1 MYVNNIQI
9 PDALNQA
16 LLKHELVIFAGSG
29 VSMQGDCALPDFRGL
44 VKQIAEVV
52 ASPDSANVDEL
63 LEESC
68 ETALGHL
75 DQMGNIHQACA
86 RAIGKGLDGYSDLH
100 ISILK
105 LFGNKRKVR
114 VVTTNFDR
122 RFEGAAKSLDVS
134 PQTYIGPA
142 LPLGDD
148 FEGIVYL
155 HGNVLR
161 PEQTVLTDVDFG
173 KAYITNA
180 WASRFLL
187 DMFTRYTVL
196 FVGYSCSDMMVK
208 YLTRS
213 ISADMNGRIFALER
227 GASRDD
233 EWSSLGVIPVHF
245 NDFNDLAPLFM
256 GWGKLSNESLSV
268 RRSAVASYAEIT
280 SQLSYME
287 HENLAS
293 FFTNPEDGDEERNA
307 LATAFCTNANSI
319 EALKNLVDCSL
330 DSFLT
335 KDELDSW
342 EWTFLDWS
350 VESFS
355 VDQYVDIYQIASGKG
370 RMLSSTYVCQSL
382 EHIADSPDFSDASIS
397 FWLSFLNLDKTDDIW
412 MEFTLPKLLSKIASP
427 DLALRLIEIML
438 SYKAE
443 WVKGFAGTKGSFCPR
458 FRFNYSDNVE
468 TVTQAV
474 VAWADRLGVRLLSL
488 LCNRLSDIANL
499 EAGYTD
505 LCEWIDSSS
514 FIRHAIEDHEQD
526 MPKEGTFCVMIDCA
540 REIGRK
546 LFLANKLELNQV
558 LTLIGSKCSLVKR
571 LGLYLYCLNLSDAD
585 QALALAVKCGALK
598 DPAAKFEIY
607 HLVLTAYPKAS
618 NSTRKEFIEGVNLTF
633 AEYADNRH
641 RAYARFNLYQWLVDN
656 NVADDLLQ
664 KQLEQI
670 AVDNPNFKLTEFP
683 DLSSFTTC
691 GFPEIAPLT
700 ASNFTAD
707 NVILLFERGG
717 DDGHD
722 HYEAVETVRASCNAN
737 PNSVIEVIS
746 DIANR
751 IESDSEVLAAKNML
765 HSIPWESLD
774 SDKLAQLLPV
784 FNMTATYHESYAA
797 TIHALEYLVSKID
810 NAHVAECIEHTL
822 SLVAPE
828 RLLASVS
835 GQGISNSVKVD
846 WFSESLNTPLGQA
859 VNTQICLLARCE
871 ELGLSEGGASLLGSL
886 EQLIKASCNNEAPSN
901 IIFAALFSQL
911 NFWATN
917 HMPFYKECMEP
928 VVLID
933 ETPGHI
939 GSVWGLSCLNISSR
953 QTWHSLGEVWLKFTV
968 VPCEELSKP
977 YERIRKYC
985 LFSSIRFDEKESR
998 SKLLSYFGR
1007 TPALVSDAVYAIVHY
1022 LNNLDP
1028 TDTVEVWNKWAK
1040 DDLFN
1045 LIDTKPNFEQGAP
1058 LLKRLMTL
1066 NEDVASDCIVF
1077 MAQRCKWELDR
1088 ATLTIKQ
1095 LKSIITCNNA
1105 SDTDVFKVILMQL
1118 KWGRLSQSN
1127 QQACV
1132 DYINSKV
1139 EACGL
1144 EEGLIDMA
1152 KDVYAYKSIPVP
1164 RTSNWQTARG
1174 D

>member
-52 ASPDSANVDEL
+52 ASPDSTNVDEL

-75 DQMGNIHQACA
+75 DQIGNIHQACA

-100 ISILK
+100 IGILK

-122 RFEGAAKSLDVS
+122 RFEGAAESLGIS

-155 HGNVLR
+155 HGNVLC

-227 GASRDD
+227 GAGRDD
-233 EWSSLGVIPVHF
+233 EWNSLGVIPVHF
-245 NDFNDLAPLFM
+245 NDFNELAPLFM
-256 GWGKLSNESLSV
+256 GWEKLSNESLSV
-268 RRSAVASYAEIT
+268 RRSAVASYAELT

-287 HENLAS
+287 YENLAS

-319 EALKNLVDCSL
+319 ESLKNLVDCGL

-335 KDELDSW
+335 KDELDGW

-350 VESFS
+350 VGSFS
-355 VDQYVDIYQIASGKG
+355 LNQYVDVYQIASSKDLA
-370 RMLSSTYVCQSL
+370 LSSVYVCESL
-382 EHIADSPDFSDASIS
+382 RHIADSQDSTDTCIS
-397 FWLSFLNLDKTDDIW
+397 FWLSFLILDETDQLW
-412 MEFTLPKLLSKIASP
+412 MEFTFPKLLSKIESP
-427 DLALRLIEIML
+427 ELALRLIDIML
-438 SYKAE
+438 SYQAE
-443 WVKGFAGTKGSFCPR
+443 WVKGFAGTEGSFHPR
-458 FRFNYSDNVE
+458 FRLNFSDNVE
-468 TVTQAV
+468 TVTKAI

-505 LCEWIDSSS
+505 LSEWIDSSS

-540 REIGRK
+540 REVGRK
-546 LFLANKLELNQV
+546 LFLANKLEANTV
-558 LTLIGSKCSLVKR
+558 LALIDSKCSLIKR

-607 HLVLTAYPKAS
+607 HLVLTAYPKAGKVA
-618 NSTRKEFIEGVNLTF
+618 RKEFIEGGNLTF
-633 AEYADNRH
+633 AKDANDH
-641 RAYARFNLYQWLVDN
+641 HCSYARFNLYQWLVDN
-656 NVADDLLQ
+656 NEMDDLLQ
-664 KQLEQI
+664 QQLEQI
-670 AVDNPNFKLTEFP
+670 AVDHPNFKLTDFP
-683 DLSSFTTC
+683 DLSSFATC
-691 GFPEIAPLT
+691 GFPQIIPLT
-700 ASNFTAD
+700 ASEFTAE
-707 NVILLFERGG
+707 NVIQLFERAG
-717 DDGHD
+717 DVGHD
-722 HYEAVETVRASCNAN
+722 DFETVEIVRASCNAN
-737 PNSVIEVIS
+737 PNSVIKVIS

-751 IESDSEVLAAKNML
+751 IESESEMLAAKYML

-774 SDKLAQLLPV
+774 SDKLASLVPV
-784 FNMTATYHESYAA
+784 FNKTATNHESYAA
-797 TIHALEYLVSKID
+797 TIRALEYLAGKID
-810 NAHVAECIEHTL
+810 NAHVAECVQLTL
-822 SLVAPE
+822 SSVAPE
-828 RLLASVS
+828 RILASIS
-835 GQGISNSVKVD
+835 HEGISNSVKVD
-846 WFSESLNTPLGQA
+846 WFSRALNSSLGQA
-859 VNTQICLLARCE
+859 VNAQICLLAKCE
-871 ELGLSEGGASLLGSL
+871 ELEFSDGSTSLLHSI
-886 EQLIKASCNNEAPSN
+886 EQLIKASCDDEASSN

-911 NFWATN
+911 NYLATN

-928 VVLID
+928 VVLNND
-933 ETPGHI
+933 AFGHI
-939 GSVWGLSCLNISSR
+939 GSVWGLSNLNIANR
-953 QTWHSLGEVWLKFTV
+953 QTWHSLGEACLKFTV
-968 VPCEELSKP
+968 VPCQELSKP

-998 SKLLSYFGR
+998 SKLLSHFGC
-1007 TPALVSDAVYAIVHY
+1007 TPALVSEAVSAIVRY
-1022 LNNLDP
+1022 LNGLDP
-1028 TDTVEVWNKWAK
+1028 TDTVEVWNEWAK

-1045 LIDTKPNFEQGAP
+1045 LIENESNFEQGTP
-1058 LLKRLMTL
+1058 LLRRVMTL
-1066 NEDVASDCIVF
+1066 NEDITSDCIEF
-1077 MAQRCKWELDR
+1077 MAQRCKWKLDR
-1088 ATLTIKQ
+1088 TILTDKQ
-1095 LKSIITCNNA
+1095 LDAVITCSNA
-1105 SDTDVFKVILMQL
+1105 SKADIFKVILMQL
-1118 KWGRLSQSN
+1118 KWGRPLQKA

-1132 DYINSKV
+1132 EYINSKV
-1139 EACGL
+1139 EAGGL
-1144 EEGLIDMA
+1144 EEELIDMA

-1164 RTSNWQTARG
+1164 QTPNWQTARG

>member
-100 ISILK
+100 IGILK
-105 LFGNKRKVR
+105 LYGNKRKVR

-122 RFEGAAKSLDVS
+122 RFEGAAKSLDIS

-293 FFTNPEDGDEERNA
+293 FFANPEDGDEERNA
-307 LATAFCTNANSI
+307 LATAFCTNTNSI
-319 EALKNLVDCSL
+319 NSLKILVDCGL

-335 KDELDSW
+335 KDKLDSW

-355 VDQYVDIYQIASGKG
+355 VNKYADVYQIAVSKG
-370 RMLSSTYVCQSL
+370 QALSSLYVC
-382 EHIADSPDFSDASIS
+382 EAIRHIADSPDSTDACIS
-397 FWLSFLNLDKTDDIW
+397 FWLSFLNPEETDELW
-412 MEFTLPKLLSKIASP
+412 MEFTFPKLLSKIESSE
-427 DLALRLIEIML
+427 LALRLINIML
-438 SYKAE
+438 SYEAE
-443 WVKGFAGTKGSFCPR
+443 WTNGFAGTEGSFHPR
-458 FRFNYSDNVE
+458 FNFNFSDNAE
-468 TVTQAV
+468 TVSKAI
-474 VAWADRLGVRLLSL
+474 VAWVDRIGERLLSL
-488 LCNRLSDIANL
+488 LCNRLNDIANL
-499 EAGYTD
+499 EAGYTN
-505 LCEWIDSSS
+505 LANHLDSSS
-514 FIRHAIEDHEQD
+514 LIRHAIKDHEQD
-526 MPKEGTFCVMIDCA
+526 MPKEGTFCVVIDCA
-540 REIGRK
+540 REVGRK
-546 LFLANKLELNQV
+546 LYLTNELEANKV
-558 LTLIGSKCSLVKR
+558 LALIGSKCSLIKR
-571 LGLYLYCLNLSDAD
+571 LGLYLYCLKLDDPD
-585 QALALAVKCGALK
+585 QALTLATECGALK
-598 DPAAKFEIY
+598 DLASKYEIY
-607 HLVLTAYPKAS
+607 HLVLNAYPKAS
-618 NSTRKEFIEGVNLTF
+618 RLTREKFIERVNLIF
-633 AEYADNRH
+633 SNSED
-641 RAYARFNLYQWLVDN
+641 AYRCAHARFNLYQWLVDN
-656 NVADDLLQ
+656 NVTDDLLDQ
-664 KQLEQI
+664 QLDQI
-670 AVDNPNFKLTEFP
+670 MVDHPNFRLTKFP
-683 DLSSFTTC
+683 DLSSYMTC
-691 GFPEIAPLT
+691 GFPQISPLT
-700 ASNFTAD
+700 ATEFTAD
-707 NVILLFERGG
+707 NVIQLFERVA
-717 DDGHD
+717 DDGLD
-722 HYEAVETVRASCNAN
+722 IYQATEILRASCNAN
-737 PNSVIEVIS
+737 PSSVISVIS

-751 IESDSEVLAAKNML
+751 IESKSEILSAKYML
-765 HSIPWESLD
+765 LSIPWEALGSEQVP
-774 SDKLAQLLPV
+774 KLLPV
-784 FNMTATYHESYAA
+784 FNKSAAYDESYGA
-797 TIHALEYLVSKID
+797 TIRALEYLVGKID
-810 NAHVAECIEHTL
+810 DSHIVDCVELMLRMVT
-822 SLVAPE
+822 PE
-828 RLLASVS
+828 RILACVS
-835 GQGISNSVKVD
+835 DRGISNDVKVD
-846 WFSESLNTPLGQA
+846 WFSKALNSPLGQA
-859 VNTQICLLARCE
+859 VNAHICLQARCE
-871 ELGLSEGGASLLGSL
+871 ELGLNDESTSLLDL
-886 EQLIKASCNNEAPSN
+886 IERLIKASYDDATSSN

-911 NFWATN
+911 NYWATN

-939 GSVWGLSCLNISSR
+939 GSVWGLSYLNFASR
-953 QTWHSLGEVWLKFTV
+953 QTWHSLGEVRLKFAV
-968 VPCEELSKP
+968 VPCKELRKP

-998 SKLLSYFGR
+998 SKLLSHFER
-1007 TPALVSDAVYAIVHY
+1007 TPALVSEAVYAIVHF
-1022 LNNLDP
+1022 LNTLDP
-1028 TDTVEVWNKWAK
+1028 ADTLEAWNGWAK

-1045 LIDTKPNFEQGAP
+1045 LIDTEQNFEQGAP
-1058 LLKRLMTL
+1058 LLKRMMTL
-1066 NEDVASDCIVF
+1066 NEDIASDCIAF
-1077 MAQRCKWELDR
+1077 LAQRCKWKLDR
-1088 ATLTIKQ
+1088 TTLTIKQ

-1105 SDTDVFKVILMQL
+1105 SEKDVFKVILMQL

-1139 EACGL
+1139 EAGGL
-1144 EEGLIDMA
+1144 EEDLIDMA
-1152 KDVYAYKSIPVP
+1152 KDVFAYKCISVP
-1164 RTSNWQTARG
+1164 QTPNWQTARG

>member
-100 ISILK
+100 IGILK

-319 EALKNLVDCSL
+319 EALKNLVDCGL

-458 FRFNYSDNVE
+458 FRFNYFDNVE

-514 FIRHAIEDHEQD
+514 FIRHAIEDH
-526 MPKEGTFCVMIDCA
+526 
-540 REIGRK
+540 
-546 LFLANKLELNQV
+546 
-558 LTLIGSKCSLVKR
+558 
-571 LGLYLYCLNLSDAD
+571 
-585 QALALAVKCGALK
+585 
-598 DPAAKFEIY
+598 
-607 HLVLTAYPKAS
+607 
-618 NSTRKEFIEGVNLTF
+618 
-633 AEYADNRH
+633 
-641 RAYARFNLYQWLVDN
+641 
-656 NVADDLLQ
+656 
-664 KQLEQI
+664 
-670 AVDNPNFKLTEFP
+670 
-683 DLSSFTTC
+683 
-691 GFPEIAPLT
+691 
-700 ASNFTAD
+700 
-707 NVILLFERGG
+707 
-717 DDGHD
+717 
-722 HYEAVETVRASCNAN
+722 
-737 PNSVIEVIS
+737 
-746 DIANR
+746 
-751 IESDSEVLAAKNML
+751 
-765 HSIPWESLD
+765 
-774 SDKLAQLLPV
+774 
-784 FNMTATYHESYAA
+784 
-797 TIHALEYLVSKID
+797 
-810 NAHVAECIEHTL
+810 
-822 SLVAPE
+822 
-828 RLLASVS
+828 
-835 GQGISNSVKVD
+835 
-846 WFSESLNTPLGQA
+846 
-859 VNTQICLLARCE
+859 
-871 ELGLSEGGASLLGSL
+871 
-886 EQLIKASCNNEAPSN
+886 
-901 IIFAALFSQL
+901 
-911 NFWATN
+911 
-917 HMPFYKECMEP
+917 
-928 VVLID
+928 
-933 ETPGHI
+933 
-939 GSVWGLSCLNISSR
+939 
-953 QTWHSLGEVWLKFTV
+953 
-968 VPCEELSKP
+968 
-977 YERIRKYC
+977 
-985 LFSSIRFDEKESR
+985 
-998 SKLLSYFGR
+998 
-1007 TPALVSDAVYAIVHY
+1007 
-1022 LNNLDP
+1022 
-1028 TDTVEVWNKWAK
+1028 
-1040 DDLFN
+1040 
-1045 LIDTKPNFEQGAP
+1045 
-1058 LLKRLMTL
+1058 
-1066 NEDVASDCIVF
+1066 
-1077 MAQRCKWELDR
+1077 
-1088 ATLTIKQ
+1088 
-1095 LKSIITCNNA
+1095 
-1105 SDTDVFKVILMQL
+1105 
-1118 KWGRLSQSN
+1118 
-1127 QQACV
+1127 
-1132 DYINSKV
+1132 
-1139 EACGL
+1139 
-1144 EEGLIDMA
+1144 
-1152 KDVYAYKSIPVP
+1152 
-1164 RTSNWQTARG
+1164 
-1174 D
+1174 

>member
-9 PDALNQA
+9 PGALNQA

-52 ASPDSANVDEL
+52 ASPDSTNVDEL

-100 ISILK
+100 IGILK

-122 RFEGAAKSLDVS
+122 RFEGAAKSLDIS

-155 HGNVLR
+155 HGNVLC

-227 GASRDD
+227 GASRVD

-319 EALKNLVDCSL
+319 EALKNLVDCGL

-355 VDQYVDIYQIASGKG
+355 VNKYVDVYQFAKSKG
-370 RMLSSTYVCQSL
+370 RTLSSICVCESL
-382 EHIADSPDFSDASIS
+382 RHISDSPDSTDACIS
-397 FWLSFLNLDKTDDIW
+397 FWLSFLHLDKIDELW
-412 MEFTLPKLLSKIASP
+412 MEFTFPKLLSKIESP
-427 DLALRLIEIML
+427 ELALRLIDIML
-438 SYKAE
+438 SYEAE
-443 WVKGFAGTKGSFCPR
+443 WTNGFAGTEGSFHPR
-458 FRFNYSDNVE
+458 FNLNFSDNAE
-468 TVTQAV
+468 TVSKAI
-474 VAWADRLGVRLLSL
+474 VAWVDRIGERLLSF
-488 LCNRLSDIANL
+488 LCNRLNDIANL
-499 EAGYTD
+499 EAGYTNLD
-505 LCEWIDSSS
+505 NQLDSSS

-526 MPKEGTFCVMIDCA
+526 MPKEGTFCVVIDCA
-540 REIGRK
+540 REVGRK
-546 LFLANKLELNQV
+546 LYLANELEANKV
-558 LTLIGSKCSLVKR
+558 LSLIGSKCSLIKR
-571 LGLYLYCLNLSDAD
+571 LGLYLYCLKLDDPD
-585 QALALAVKCGALK
+585 QALTLATECGALK
-598 DPAAKFEIY
+598 DLASKYEIY
-607 HLVLTAYPKAS
+607 HLVLNAYPKAS
-618 NSTRKEFIEGVNLTF
+618 RLTRERFIERVNLSF
-633 AEYADNRH
+633 SNYGDAQH
-641 RAYARFNLYQWLVDN
+641 CAYARFNLYQWLVNN
-656 NVADDLLQ
+656 NVTDDLLQ
-664 KQLEQI
+664 QQLDE
-670 AVDNPNFKLTEFP
+670 VKLNHPNYKLTEFP
-683 DLSSFTTC
+683 DLSSYMTC
-691 GFPEIAPLT
+691 GFPQISPLT
-700 ASNFTAD
+700 ATEFTAD
-707 NVILLFERGG
+707 GVIQLFERVL
-717 DDGHD
+717 DDRLD
-722 HYEAVETVRASCNAN
+722 IYQATEILSASCNAN
-737 PNSVIEVIS
+737 PNSVISVIS

-751 IESDSEVLAAKNML
+751 IESKSEILSAKYML
-765 HSIPWESLD
+765 YSIPWESLD
-774 SDKLAQLLPV
+774 SEQLAKLLPV
-784 FNMTATYHESYAA
+784 FNKSAAYDESYGA
-797 TIHALEYLVSKID
+797 TIHALEYLVGKID
-810 NAHVAECIEHTL
+810 NSQVANCVELTL
-822 SLVAPE
+822 GVVTPE
-828 RLLASVS
+828 RIRKNL
-835 GQGISNSVKVD
+835 SNQDKSNHLTID
-846 WFSESLNTPLGQA
+846 WYSKAINSSLGQA
-859 VNTQICLLARCE
+859 VSAQINLMSRCE
-871 ELGLSEGGASLLGSL
+871 ELEFNDGSAQLLDSTV
-886 EQLIKASCNNEAPSN
+886 QLLKALRDDEVFSN
-901 IIFAALFSQL
+901 IIFAVLFSQL
-911 NFWATN
+911 NFWTTK
-917 HMPFYKECMEP
+917 HLPFYKAYMES
-928 VVLID
+928 VVLNSD
-933 ETPGHI
+933 VPGHI
-939 GSVWGLSCLNISSR
+939 GSVWGLSYLNIANR
-953 QTWHSLGEVWLKFTV
+953 QTWHSFSEVCPKFAV
-968 VPCEELSKP
+968 VPCKELSKP

-998 SKLLSYFGR
+998 SKLLSHFER
-1007 TPALVSDAVYAIVHY
+1007 TPALVLEAVSALVHF
-1022 LNNLDP
+1022 LISLEP
-1028 TDTVEVWNKWAK
+1028 TDAIDAWNEWIK

-1045 LIDTKPNFEQGAP
+1045 LIDTEANFEQGAP
-1058 LLKRLMTL
+1058 LLRRIMTL
-1066 NEDVASDCIVF
+1066 NEDIASDCIAF
-1077 MAQRCKWELDR
+1077 MAQRSEWKLDR
-1088 ATLTIKQ
+1088 SILTIKQ
-1095 LKSIITCNNA
+1095 VKSITTCNNA
-1105 SDTDVFKVILMQL
+1105 NETDIFKAILMQL
-1118 KWGRLSQSN
+1118 KWARLLQAAQQS
-1127 QQACV
+1127 CV
-1132 DYINSKV
+1132 DYINLKV
-1139 EACGL
+1139 EAGSL

-1152 KDVYAYKSIPVP
+1152 KDVYAYRSIPVP
-1164 RTSNWQTARG
+1164 QTPNWHTARG

>member
-9 PDALNQA
+9 PGALNQA

-29 VSMQGDCALPDFRGL
+29 VSMQGECPLPDFEGL

-52 ASPDSANVDEL
+52 ARPGSTNIDEL

-75 DQMGNIHQACA
+75 EQMGNIHQACA

-100 ISILK
+100 IGILK

-122 RFEGAAKSLDVS
+122 RFEGAAKSLGIS

-148 FEGIVYL
+148 FEEIVYL
-155 HGNVLR
+155 HGNVLC

-213 ISADMNGRIFALER
+213 ISADMNGRIFAFER

-287 HENLAS
+287 QENLAS
-293 FFTNPEDGDEERNA
+293 FFTNPEDGDEERYA

-319 EALKNLVDCSL
+319 EALKNLVDCGL

-335 KDELDSW
+335 EDELDGW

-355 VDQYVDIYQIASGKG
+355 VDQYVDVYQFATSKG
-370 RMLSSTYVCQSL
+370 RMLSSTYACHSL
-382 EHIADSPDFSDASIS
+382 EHIANSPDSMDACIS
-397 FWLSFLNLDKTDDIW
+397 FWLSFINLDKTDELW
-412 MEFTLPKLLSKIASP
+412 MEFTLPKLLSNIESP
-427 DLALRLIEIML
+427 ELALRLIDIML

-443 WVKGFAGTKGSFCPR
+443 WTKGFAGAKGSFHPR
-458 FRFNYSDNVE
+458 FRFNYSDNAE
-468 TVTQAV
+468 TVSKAI
-474 VAWADRLGVRLLSL
+474 AGWADRIGERLLSL
-488 LCNRLSDIANL
+488 LCNRLSAIANL

-505 LCEWIDSSS
+505 LSEWIDSSS
-514 FIRHAIEDHEQD
+514 YIRHAIEDHEQD
-526 MPKEGTFCVMIDCA
+526 MPKEGTFCVLIDCA
-540 REIGRK
+540 REVGGK
-546 LFLANKLELNQV
+546 LYLANTIGLNQV

-571 LGLYLYCLNLSDAD
+571 LGLYLYCLKLVDAD
-585 QALALAVKCGALK
+585 QALTIAAECEALK
-598 DPAAKFEIY
+598 DPAAKYELY
-607 HLVLTAYPKAS
+607 HLVLNAYPKAS
-618 NSTRKEFIEGVNLTF
+618 RLTREKFIEGANLTF
-633 AEYADNRH
+633 SNYRDAH
-641 RAYARFNLYQWLVDN
+641 HCSYARFNLYQWLVDN
-656 NVADDLLQ
+656 NVTDDLLLQ
-664 KQLEQI
+664 QLDQI
-670 AVDNPNFKLTEFP
+670 KVDYPNFKLTDLP
-683 DLSSFTTC
+683 DLASYTTC
-691 GFPEIAPLT
+691 GFPQITPLA
-700 ASNFTAD
+700 ASKFTAD
-707 NVILLFERGG
+707 NVIKLFERAV
-717 DDGHD
+717 DDDYD
-722 HYEAVETVRASCNAN
+722 HFEAVEIVRASCNAN
-737 PNSVIEVIS
+737 PNSVINVIS
-746 DIANR
+746 DIANK
-751 IESDSEVLAAKNML
+751 IESEPEMFAAKYML
-765 HSIPWESLD
+765 LSIPWDSVD
-774 SDKLAQLLPV
+774 SDKLDQLLPV
-784 FNMTATYHESYAA
+784 FNITATYHESFAA
-797 TIHALEYLVSKID
+797 TIHALEYLVRKID
-810 NAHVAECIEHTL
+810 NAHVAECIEHTI

-828 RLLASVS
+828 RLLTSVS
-835 GQGISNSVKVD
+835 DQGISNSVKVD
-846 WFSESLNTPLGQA
+846 WFSRALNSSLGQA
-859 VNTQICLLARCE
+859 VNAQIFLLSRCD
-871 ELGLSEGGASLLGSL
+871 ELELNDGSASLLGSI
-886 EQLIKASCNNEAPSN
+886 EQLIKASCNDEALSN
-901 IIFAALFSQL
+901 IIYAALFSQL
-911 NFWATN
+911 NYWAAN

-928 VVLID
+928 VVLNND
-933 ETPGHI
+933 TFGHI
-939 GSVWGLSCLNISSR
+939 GSIWGLSNLNIANR
-953 QTWHSLGEVWLKFTV
+953 QTWHSLSGVWPKFTII
-968 VPCEELSKP
+968 PCKELSKP

-998 SKLLSYFGR
+998 SKLLSYFGC
-1007 TPALVSDAVYAIVHY
+1007 TPALASDAVSAIVHF
-1022 LNNLDP
+1022 LNSLDP
-1028 TDTVEVWNKWAK
+1028 IDAVEAWKEWAK
-1040 DDLFN
+1040 DDLLN
-1045 LIDTKPNFEQGAP
+1045 LIDTEPNFEQGAP
-1058 LLKRLMTL
+1058 LLRRIMAL
-1066 NEDVASDCIVF
+1066 NEDIASDCVSF
-1077 MAQRCKWELDR
+1077 MAQRCKWKLDR
-1088 ATLTIKQ
+1088 ATLAIKQ
-1095 LKSIITCNNA
+1095 LKSIITCDNA
-1105 SDTDVFKVILMQL
+1105 SESDVFKVILMQL

-1127 QQACV
+1127 QHVCV

-1139 EACGL
+1139 EAGGL
-1144 EEGLIDMA
+1144 EEALIDMA
-1152 KDVYAYKSIPVP
+1152 KDVYAYKSITVP
-1164 RTSNWQTARG
+1164 RTPNWQTARG

>member
-29 VSMQGDCALPDFRGL
+29 VSMQGDCPLPDFRGL
-44 VKQIAEVV
+44 VKQIAEFVTRPG
-52 ASPDSANVDEL
+52 SINIDEL

-100 ISILK
+100 IGILK

-122 RFEGAAKSLDVS
+122 RFEGAAKSLDIS

-245 NDFNDLAPLFM
+245 YDFNDLAPLFM

-268 RRSAVASYAEIT
+268 RRSAVASYTEIT

-287 HENLAS
+287 QENLAS
-293 FFTNPEDGDEERNA
+293 FFTNPEDGDEERCA

-319 EALKNLVDCSL
+319 EALKNLVDCGL

-342 EWTFLDWS
+342 EWIFLDWS

-355 VDQYVDIYQIASGKG
+355 VDQYVDVYQFATSKG
-370 RMLSSTYVCQSL
+370 RMLSSTYACHSL
-382 EHIADSPDFSDASIS
+382 EHIANSPNSMDACIS
-397 FWLSFLNLDKTDDIW
+397 FWLSFIDLDKTDELW
-412 MEFTLPKLLSKIASP
+412 MEFTLPKLLSNIESP
-427 DLALRLIEIML
+427 ELALRLIDIML

-443 WVKGFAGTKGSFCPR
+443 WSKGFAGAKGSFHPR
-458 FRFNYSDNVE
+458 FRFNYSDNAE
-468 TVTQAV
+468 TVSKAI
-474 VAWADRLGVRLLSL
+474 AGWADRIGERLLSL
-488 LCNRLSDIANL
+488 LCNRLSAIANL

-505 LCEWIDSSS
+505 LSEWIDSSS
-514 FIRHAIEDHEQD
+514 YIRHAIEDHEQD
-526 MPKEGTFCVMIDCA
+526 MPKEGTFCVLIDCA
-540 REIGRK
+540 REVGGK
-546 LFLANKLELNQV
+546 LYLANTIELNQV
-558 LTLIGSKCSLVKR
+558 FTLIGSKCSLVKR
-571 LGLYLYCLNLSDAD
+571 LGLYFYCLKLDDAD
-585 QALALAVKCGALK
+585 QALMLVVKCGALK
-598 DPAAKFEIY
+598 DPAAKYEVY
-607 HLVLTAYPKAS
+607 HLVLNVYPKAS
-618 NSTRKEFIEGVNLTF
+618 RLTREKFIEGANLTF
-633 AEYADNRH
+633 SNYGNAH
-641 RAYARFNLYQWLVDN
+641 HCSYARFNLYQWLVDN
-656 NVADDLLQ
+656 NVTDDLLQ
-664 KQLEQI
+664 QQLDQI
-670 AVDNPNFKLTEFP
+670 RVDYPNFELNDFP
-683 DLSSFTTC
+683 DLSSYTTC
-691 GFPEIAPLT
+691 GFPQITPLA
-700 ASNFTAD
+700 ASKFTAD
-707 NVILLFERGG
+707 NVIQLFERAG

-722 HYEAVETVRASCNAN
+722 HFEAVEIVRASCNAS
-737 PNSVIEVIS
+737 PNSVIEIIS
-746 DIANR
+746 EIANR
-751 IESDSEVLAAKNML
+751 IESESEMLAVKNML
-765 HSIPWESLD
+765 NSIPWESLD

-784 FNMTATYHESYAA
+784 FNKTAACHESYGA
-797 TIHALEYLVSKID
+797 TIRALGYLVENID
-810 NAHVAECIEHTL
+810 NAYVAECVQLTL
-822 SLVAPE
+822 SSVTPE

-835 GQGISNSVKVD
+835 DQGISNSVKVD
-846 WFSESLNTPLGQA
+846 WFSRALNSSLGQA
-859 VNTQICLLARCE
+859 VNAQICLLSRCD
-871 ELGLSEGGASLLGSL
+871 ELELNDGCSSLLGSI
-886 EQLIKASCNNEAPSN
+886 EQLIKVSYNDAASSN

-911 NFWATN
+911 NYWAAN

-939 GSVWGLSCLNISSR
+939 GSVWGLSCLNITSR
-953 QTWHSLGEVWLKFTV
+953 QTWHSLSDVWLKFAV
-968 VPCEELSKP
+968 LPCKELRKP
-977 YERIRKYC
+977 YARIRKYC

-1007 TPALVSDAVYAIVHY
+1007 TPALAAEAVFSIVHS
-1022 LNNLDP
+1022 LDNLDSAN
-1028 TDTVEVWNKWAK
+1028 TVEVWNEWAK
-1040 DDLFN
+1040 DDLLN
-1045 LIDTKPNFEQGAP
+1045 LIDTEPNFEQGAP
-1058 LLKRLMTL
+1058 LLRRIMTL
-1066 NEDVASDCIVF
+1066 NEVIASDCIVF
-1077 MAQRCKWELDR
+1077 MAKRCKWKLDP
-1088 ATLTIKQ
+1088 AILTLKQ
-1095 LKSIITCNNA
+1095 FKSIITCSIA
-1105 SDTDVFKVILMQL
+1105 SEADVFKVILMQL
-1118 KWGRLSQSN
+1118 KWSRLLQTAQQS
-1127 QQACV
+1127 CV

-1139 EACGL
+1139 EAGGL
-1144 EEGLIDMA
+1144 EEDLIDMA
-1152 KDVYAYKSIPVP
+1152 KDVYAYKSISVP
-1164 RTSNWQTARG
+1164 QTPNWQTARG